1 MKSDRRPRSFVLFS
15 VIATLL
21 VFFGGVALKPSD
33 ATIYSPNSLV
43 PDLHQDCRSSCT
55 RAHAAAMADIEAVY
69 DAARAAIDAMR
80 SAMLADARAELDA
93 VLNNPNATNE
103 RKNRALAEYGDRI
116 DEITGLWGDL
126 LNALWDAKNAAFQ
139 LAYLAYQTCLAACEL
154 IPPFD
159 LVINPFP

>member
-1 MKSDRRPRSFVLFS
+1 MKSDRRPRSLVLFS
-15 VIATLL
+15 VIATPL

-33 ATIYSPNSLV
+33 ATIYSPNSFV

-103 RKNRALAEYGDRI
+103 RKNLALAEYGDRI

>member
-1 MKSDRRPRSFVLFS
+1 
-15 VIATLL
+15 
-21 VFFGGVALKPSD
+21 
-33 ATIYSPNSLV
+33 
-43 PDLHQDCRSSCT
+43 
-55 RAHAAAMADIEAVY
+55 MADIEAVY

-126 LNALWDAKNAAFQ
+126 LNALWDAKNGPSGFTVGRG
-139 LAYLAYQTCLAACEL
+139 L
-154 IPPFD
+154 D
-159 LVINPFP
+159 RHSKRR